1 MPRIAVTALLALLL
15 AAPAGADRPQ
25 GLEVKQSAHSVD
37 VTAERL
43 RAQLRTKGIT
53 LIADIDHAAAAA
65 RADLALRPTRL
76 LIFGNPKLGTPLMQS
91 AQSVGIDLPLKVLIW
106 QDEEG
111 AVWLGC
117 NDPAWI
123 LARHGIDDRPAIAG
137 KMSKALAGM
146 TDAAAAP

>member
-1 MPRIAVTALLALLL
+1 MFRIAVTALLGLLL
-15 AAPAGADRPQ
+15 AAPAAAAGPQ
-25 GLEVKQSAHSVD
+25 GLRVKQSAHTVAA
-37 VTAERL
+37 TAERM
-43 RAQLRTKGIT
+43 RAQLQAKGIT
-53 LIADIDHAAAAA
+53 LVADVDHAAAAA
-65 RADLALRPTRL
+65 RADLPLRPTRL

-106 QDEEG
+106 EDETG
-111 AVWLGC
+111 AVWLGY

-123 LARHGIDDRPAIAG
+123 LARHGIDGHAALAA